1 MAMLN
6 RRILVVDD
14 NADAAETLALLL
26 RARGH
31 EVVVAHDGAA
41 ALEASRG
48 FQPQA
53 ALLDIGLP
61 EYDGYELAR
70 RLRREYNRGLM
81 LIALTG
87 YARED
92 DKKLSAAA
100 GFDHHLVKPVDFMTL
115 ESLLTAP
122 QASEPVVYRS

>member
-1 MAMLN
+1 MLN

-31 EVVVAHDGAA
+31 EVQVAHDGPS
-41 ALEASRG
+41 ALELSRG

-61 EYDGYELAR
+61 EFDGYELAR
-70 RLRREYNRGLM
+70 RMRHEHASRGLM

-87 YARED
+87 YARD
-92 DKKLSAAA
+92 DDRRLSAAA
-100 GFDHHLVKPVDFMTL
+100 GFDHHLVKPVDFGIL
-115 ESLLTAP
+115 EKLLAGTAP
-122 QASEPVVYRS
+122 APTATSAV